1 MDCSVRHPYVSG
13 CFSDKEDDVLRPGGL
28 DLTRRVV
35 RCAGFGA
42 GQRILDVGCGDG
54 FGTQVLR
61 RQGCAAMGL
70 DVSPSTLRTTAARLP
85 GLPLLAANVEKLP
98 LADASLDGILAEC
111 SLSLAGYDKAA
122 LIECHRTLRPGGR
135 LAITD
140 VFAREPKVGGELPSC
155 LGHLLERDD
164 ILARLVSAGF
174 QVSRWEDHSAV
185 LKTFMARLIFAAGSP
200 NALWGNVPNQTA
212 ACYGEALRQR
222 RPGYFLLVAN
232 KTTRST

>member
-1 MDCSVRHPYVSG
+1 MDCPVRHPYVSG
-13 CFSDKEDDVLRPGGL
+13 HFADKDDDVLRPGGL

-42 GQRILDVGCGDG
+42 GHWILDVGCGDG
-54 FGTQVLR
+54 FGTQVLS
-61 RQGCAAMGL
+61 RQGCAAIGL
-70 DVSPSTLRTTAARLP
+70 DVSPSTLRSTAKRLP
-85 GLPLLAANVEKLP
+85 GLPLLAASVEKLP
-98 LADASLDGILAEC
+98 LADVSLDGILAEC

-140 VFAREPKVGGELPSC
+140 VFAREPGAGGELPSC

-164 ILARLVSAGF
+164 ILARLVRAGF
-174 QVSRWEDHSAV
+174 QVERWEDHSAV
-185 LKTFMARLIFAAGSP
+185 LRKFMARLIFEGGSP
-200 NALWGNVPNQTA
+200 DALWDDVPNQTA
-212 ACYGEALRQR
+212 ASYGQALRQR
-222 RPGYFLLVAN
+222 RPGYFLLVAS